1 MSRVCEISGKRPG
14 VARKITQRGKA
25 KRLGGVGRNTTGIH
39 KHWQAPN
46 LRKVT
51 IRVGGKPI
59 TFRVAMSHVHKVY
72 ELAERAKGMTF
83 EGLSEKQIKTRLL
96 RLLDK

>member
-1 MSRVCEISGKRPG
+1 MSRVCEISGKRAG

-25 KRLGGVGRNTTGIH
+25 KRLGGVGRKTTGVH

-51 IRVGGKPI
+51 VQVAGKPI

-72 ELAERAKGMTF
+72 ELAERAKGMNL
-83 EGLSEKQIKTRLL
+83 EGLSEKQIKNRLL
-96 RLLDK
+96 GLLDK

>member
-1 MSRVCEISGKRPG
+1 MSRVCEISGKRPT

-25 KRLGGVGRNTTGIH
+25 KRLGGVGRKTTGIH

-51 IRVGGKPI
+51 IRVAGKPV

-72 ELAERAKGMTF
+72 ELAERAKGMNL
-83 EGLSEKQIKTRLL
+83 EGLSEKQIKNRLL
-96 RLLDK
+96 ALLDR

>member
-1 MSRVCEISGKRPG
+1 MARVCEISGKRPT

-25 KRLGGVGRNTTGIH
+25 KRLGGVGRKTTGIH
-39 KHWQAPN
+39 KHWQTPN

-51 IRVGGKPI
+51 IRVAGKPI

-72 ELAERAKGMTF
+72 ELAERAKGMNLD
-83 EGLSEKQIKTRLL
+83 GLSAKQIKNRLL
-96 RLLDK
+96 ALLDK